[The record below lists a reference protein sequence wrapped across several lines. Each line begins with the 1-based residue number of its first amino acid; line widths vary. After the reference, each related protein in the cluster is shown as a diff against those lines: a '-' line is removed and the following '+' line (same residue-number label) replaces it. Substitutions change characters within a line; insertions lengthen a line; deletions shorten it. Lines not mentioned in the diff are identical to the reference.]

1 MAPSTNSFCK
11 ELTKKLQ
18 MLRNNSKFKISLIIV
33 ALILLVLNLIFSEEY
48 DWKFWLRIIPLVLV
62 MISCYLSLNK
72 TKNPIEL

>member
-1 MAPSTNSFCK
+1 MAPSTNTFCK

-72 TKNPIEL
+72 TKNPIE